1 MRKKAT
7 VDRVLPDGR
16 AELIVRRESAC
27 SGDCH
32 KCGGCGGVEQVLRL
46 TAKDDV
52 GVQKGDV
59 VYVESNSAMVL
70 KGAFLLYLL
79 PLVLFLVS
87 YLVALPTN
95 GWAFAVGCGGFLLGL
110 LPAVLYDRYV
120 KKHPP
125 EYVIV
130 GYVK

>member
-1 MRKKAT
+1 MRNKAT

-16 AELIVRRESAC
+16 AELLVRRESAC

-32 KCGGCGGVEQVLRL
+32 RCGGCGGTEQVLRL
-46 TAKDDV
+46 TAKDTL
-52 GVQKGDV
+52 GVREGDI
-59 VYVESNSAMVL
+59 VYVESDGAVVL

-79 PLVLFLVS
+79 PLALFLAG
-87 YLVALPTN
+87 YLAAMSLN
-95 GWAFAVGCGGFLLGL
+95 AWAFAVGGGGFLLGL

-130 GYVK
+130 GFVK

>member
-1 MRKKAT
+1 MRNKAT
-7 VDRVLPDGR
+7 VECVLPDGR
-16 AELIVRRESAC
+16 ARLYVCRESAC

-32 KCGGCGGVEQVLRL
+32 KCGGCGGIEQILQL
-46 TAKDDV
+46 TAKDPI
-52 GVQKGDV
+52 GVQKGDA
-59 VYVESNSAMVL
+59 VYVEADSAVVL

-79 PLVLFLVS
+79 PLVLFLAG
-87 YLVALPTN
+87 YLAALRL
-95 GWAFAVGCGGFLLGL
+95 GAWAFAVGCGGFLLGL
-110 LPAVLYDRYV
+110 LPAVLYDRYM

>member
-1 MRKKAT
+1 MEQM
-7 VDRVLPDGR
+7 VRVKRTFDNGTALV
-16 AELIVRRESAC
+16 IHVRESAC

-32 KCGGCGGVEQVLRL
+32 KCGGCGGIEQILQL
-46 TAKDDV
+46 TAKDPI
-52 GVQKGDV
+52 GVQKGDA
-59 VYVESNSAMVL
+59 VYVEADSAVVL

-79 PLVLFLVS
+79 PLVLFLAG
-87 YLVALPTN
+87 YLAALRL
-95 GWAFAVGCGGFLLGL
+95 GAWAFAVGCGGFLLGL
-110 LPAVLYDRYV
+110 LPAVLYDRYM

>member
-7 VDRVLPDGR
+7 VERILPDGR
-16 AELIVRRESAC
+16 AELLVRRESAC

-46 TAKDDV
+46 TAKDTI
-52 GVQKGDV
+52 GVRKGDI
-59 VYVESNSAMVL
+59 VYVESNGAVVL
-70 KGAFLLYLL
+70 KAAALLYFL
-79 PLVLFLVS
+79 PLALFLAA
-87 YLVALPTN
+87 YLAAINLD
-95 GWAFAVGCGGFLLGL
+95 GWTFAVGCGGFLLGL

-125 EYVIV
+125 EYLIV